1 MPQGHGYEAAHPNQR
16 SNPGRRATA
25 LRLVE
30 MHPNRGQHHQLEL
43 PAELCDLSQV
53 GKAVVQPFNL
63 LGRVEGRSSDPHFGC
78 RLDGDDAVSHCGQRS
93 RVAPGAGTNIQDPTG
108 GSRDQVQHR
117 SVNLGKRGTLVSL
130 DEFVCFFL
138 RILRYRSPMS
148 CRDPRPWGIADRVP
162 QDQRCRQ
169 QHDRAGLMTDGERDR
184 HDEEQGRD
192 AERHL

>member
-16 SNPGRRATA
+16 SNPGHRATA
-25 LRLVE
+25 LRLVQ
-30 MHPNRGQHHQLEL
+30 MHPNRGQGCRPAIQFAGTGGGPQLGSAFRL
-43 PAELCDLSQV
+43 SARRRRRGVPLRPA
-53 GKAVVQPFNL
+53 QPRRARCRNQYPGPNRGQSGSGAAPICEPAQTRYSRIA
-63 LGRVEGRSSDPHFGC
+63 GRV
-78 RLDGDDAVSHCGQRS
+78 RL
-93 RVAPGAGTNIQDPTG
+93 
-108 GSRDQVQHR
+108 
-117 SVNLGKRGTLVSL
+117 LL
-130 DEFVCFFL
+130 L

-169 QHDRAGLMTDGERDR
+169 QHDRAGLMTDGERDW